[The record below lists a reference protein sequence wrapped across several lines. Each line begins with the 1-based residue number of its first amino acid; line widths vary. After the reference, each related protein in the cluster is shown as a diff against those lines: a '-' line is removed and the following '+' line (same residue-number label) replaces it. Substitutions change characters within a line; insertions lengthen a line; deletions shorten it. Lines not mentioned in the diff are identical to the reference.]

1 MKRLSFLAAA
11 VLAAGCSS
19 ADPAPESGAA
29 QPPPS
34 APATRESQIAN
45 LRAQIQ
51 SKRADVAQ
59 ADADLARIAAER
71 EQLAGQGASEQ
82 KTNRLVE
89 LGRIESETK
98 QKKSSISSDIASL
111 EKQLSEV
118 SGTARAKT
126 DDEALEAALAAE
138 AAREKEVAERKK
150 ASDDVARTEEARK
163 IAAAESA
170 RQAELEARAKE
181 KVQGGRAAAAGG
193 ESTFEERWADVIMK
207 VRVELQKYKR
217 W

>member
-1 MKRLSFLAAA
+1 MKRLTLLALSI
-11 VLAAGCSS
+11 VAAGCSS
-19 ADPAPESGAA
+19 TDSAPEADPAK
-29 QPPPS
+29 PPPTAAAS
-34 APATRESQIAN
+34 KESQIAN

-71 EQLAGQGASEQ
+71 EQLAGEGASEK

-89 LGRIESETK
+89 LGKVEGETK
-98 QKKSSISSDIASL
+98 QKKGAISSDIAAL

-126 DDEALEAALAAE
+126 DDEALEAALAAD
-138 AAREKEVAERKK
+138 AAREKEVAERRK
-150 ASDDVARTEEARK
+150 AGEETARAEEARK
-163 IAAAESA
+163 IAAAETA

-181 KVQGGRAAAAGG
+181 KIQGGRVAAAGD
-193 ESTFEERWADVIMK
+193 ESLFEERWADVILK
-207 VRVELQKYKR
+207 VRVEVQKFKR